1 MDADAR
7 LTERKLFRRSRAR
20 FCSRGEISRSRPR
33 PVTEFLNSWTKSIS
47 RKGSDVVTYL
57 PRLYLAQEA
66 VREENVAQ
74 EEGIISRLTEQ
85 GETLPPQRCE
95 WESMDI
101 SSCSTFVGH
110 HRRLL
115 SWLSLSLP
123 LFFSILF
130 LLRSAKP
137 PQLEKHSAPSLHRS
151 AFPRLLFSSFL
162 PRVSPRACNIP
173 RYVRQNN
180 QLGKRNEWT
189 SQVGKGERERETCEN
204 EITRLDRNTSRE

>member
-1 MDADAR
+1 MSADAR
-7 LTERKLFRRSRAR
+7 LTEQKLFQRSRAR

-47 RKGSDVVTYL
+47 RKGSDAVTYL
-57 PRLYLAQEA
+57 PRFYLAQEA
-66 VREENVAQ
+66 AREENVAQ

-95 WESMDI
+95 WEGMDI
-101 SSCSTFVGH
+101 SSCSTFVDH
-110 HRRLL
+110 HRRL
-115 SWLSLSLP
+115 SLSLSLPSLPLP

-137 PQLEKHSAPSLHRS
+137 PQLEKHSAPSLHKS
-151 AFPRLLFSSFL
+151 ASPRLLFSSFL
-162 PRVSPRACNIP
+162 PRVNPRACNIP

-189 SQVGKGERERETCEN
+189 SHVGRVRAREKERRAKM
-204 EITRLDRNTSRE
+204 R